1 MNEEMS
7 LLLRYAD
14 GELSVD
20 EARKFRARLAESPAL
35 RKKLQEMRRVGG
47 LLRVWAKGVEPRAAN
62 LVEPTLL
69 RVHDAQRH
77 SARAATWSCALAA
90 ALIVVSPWSQG
101 SAQPAQPVTSS
112 ERVAPVAAAIERI
125 DAGDTQAQVFM
136 VGSSGTPVVWLADDA
151 QEDDDES
158 AEQGPG

>member
-1 MNEEMS
+1 MNEETS

-20 EARKFRARLAESPAL
+20 EARKFRARLAASPAL
-35 RKKLQEMRRVGG
+35 RKKLQEMRRMGG

-69 RVHDAQRH
+69 RVHQAQRR

-90 ALIVVSPWSQG
+90 ALIVVSPWSQR
-101 SAQPAQPVTSS
+101 PAQPSPPARSS
-112 ERVAPVAAAIERI
+112 EPVAPAAAAIERI
-125 DAGDTQAQVFM
+125 DAGDTQAQVFL
-136 VGSSGTPVVWLADDA
+136 VGSSSTPVVWLADDA
-151 QEDDDES
+151 QDEDDES
-158 AEQGPG
+158 VEQGPG